1 MANPINLGTIVDQST
16 GISTA
21 WGQGIN
27 DWVYGAYGVLGA
39 TFSAGAFRAALGAS
53 APADIQAQTATAFT
67 TAGTSTAYTLT
78 PSPAITSMVAG
89 QRFRVK
95 FNATAG
101 AAPTLAISGLAA
113 TALKLY
119 DSTGTKQAASATS
132 LVANMLTDVE
142 YDGTDFVII
151 DQIPNATGLVAASTA
166 ETQAGSLSTKAI
178 TPAGLLGA
186 VAFANHYNSG
196 NQTITSGGAL
206 TLAHGLGREPV
217 DVKYWLKC
225 LTAEH
230 GYSIG
235 NKIPMADCFSN
246 SAVDSKNLVFIADA
260 TNISIRFGAAANPMS
275 SLNFTNGVGVDL
287 TSANWAL
294 VIDAWA

>member
-67 TAGTSTAYTLT
+67 TGGTSTAFTLT
-78 PSPAITSMVAG
+78 PSPAITSLVAG

-101 AAPTLAISGLAA
+101 ADPTLAISGLAA

-119 DSTGTKQAASATS
+119 DSTGAKVAASSTS
-132 LVANMLTDVE
+132 IVANMLTDVE
-142 YDGTDFVII
+142 YDGTDMVIL
-151 DQIPNATGLVAASTA
+151 DPLPPASGVASFNTR
-166 ETQAGSLSTKAI
+166 T
-178 TPAGLLGA
+178 GA
-186 VAFANHYNSG
+186 VALTSADVTNALAFTPAVNTHNHSG
-196 NQTITSGGAL
+196 
-206 TLAHGLGREPV
+206 V
-217 DVKYWLKC
+217 YV
-225 LTAEH
+225 
-230 GYSIG
+230 
-235 NKIPMADCFSN
+235 
-246 SAVDSKNLVFIADA
+246 AVDSGHNNVGSFVYARKDGS
-260 TNISIRFGAAANPMS
+260 TDGGAGVTAGTTYAGS
-275 SLNFTNGVGVDL
+275 SL
-287 TSANWAL
+287 SAASIKDASGTISVQYSGTLSGTWRAL
-294 VIDAWA
+294 GYSAGYSVSITLYQRIS

>member
-119 DSTGTKQAASATS
+119 DSTGAKVAASSTS
-132 LVANMLTDVE
+132 IIANMLTDVE
-142 YDGTDFVII
+142 YDGTDMVIL
-151 DQIPNATGLVAASTA
+151 DPLPPASGVASFNTRTGAVTLSSPDVTNALTF
-166 ETQAGSLSTKAI
+166 
-178 TPAGLLGA
+178 TPA
-186 VAFANHYNSG
+186 VNTHNHSG
-196 NQTITSGGAL
+196 
-206 TLAHGLGREPV
+206 V
-217 DVKYWLKC
+217 Y
-225 LTAEH
+225 
-230 GYSIG
+230 
-235 NKIPMADCFSN
+235 
-246 SAVDSKNLVFIADA
+246 
-260 TNISIRFGAAANPMS
+260 
-275 SLNFTNGVGVDL
+275 VGVDIGVVGVGMQITANL
-287 TSANWAL
+287 STGNSLASGSTISGSLLYSPGVSNSIPGTWRNISAITITDIVAGYL
-294 VIDAWA
+294 QRIS